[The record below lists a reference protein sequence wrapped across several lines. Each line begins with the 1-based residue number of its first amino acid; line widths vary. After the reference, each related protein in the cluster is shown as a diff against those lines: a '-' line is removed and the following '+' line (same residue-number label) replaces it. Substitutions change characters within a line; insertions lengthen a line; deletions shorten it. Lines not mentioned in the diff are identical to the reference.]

1 MVMLHFKTVDN
12 SCVCCWTFQH
22 FLFVFGAAS
31 YQVRSQGFM
40 ISFLYIH
47 QVLHTYVSPAQ
58 YSSSELHVPF
68 LVHWEVNEW
77 SDRLIDLRCVNG
89 SSPGEKVSSCSLFF
103 TTSGFFVHLYYCFLF
118 FLWDRILPSPHNS
131 MTLFKSYR
139 LIKVIDWLLGAW
151 LFPPV
156 YLPVLER
163 VPVCTNVW

>member
-1 MVMLHFKTVDN
+1 MVPVL
-12 SCVCCWTFQH
+12 
-22 FLFVFGAAS
+22 
-31 YQVRSQGFM
+31 VRKLVLAL
-40 ISFLYIH
+40 SFLQPLASLCIYII
-47 QVLHTYVSPAQ
+47 V
-58 YSSSELHVPF
+58 
-68 LVHWEVNEW
+68 
-77 SDRLIDLRCVNG
+77 
-89 SSPGEKVSSCSLFF
+89 
-103 TTSGFFVHLYYCFLF
+103 FFV